1 MIQRPQTRYPPF
13 NWCVTLPF
21 FPLFNR
27 WLIERIRSF
36 RCGTHACLRPSSVP
50 FINGE
55 KRRGFRNYSL
65 RTVSARCNN
74 ECLSHI
80 RGKKQSSGRRE
91 GRRVLWDGEDEDK
104 EKEEYDSSA
113 FCRPLQEESM
123 SAYRKTWWIARSTR
137 NASDFS
143 PPRFVSP
150 DRIIKVRVAS
160 QIGRAGFFSL
170 L

>member
-1 MIQRPQTRYPPF
+1 MPSRRYPPLS
-13 NWCVTLPF
+13 LPF
-21 FPLFNR
+21 STGGSLSAFGASGVAHTRAFVRL
-27 WLIERIRSF
+27 
-36 RCGTHACLRPSSVP
+36 PS

>member
-1 MIQRPQTRYPPF
+1 MPSRRYPP
-13 NWCVTLPF
+13 LPPPF
-21 FPLFNR
+21 STGGSLSAFGASGVAHTRAFVRL
-27 WLIERIRSF
+27 
-36 RCGTHACLRPSSVP
+36 PS

-123 SAYRKTWWIARSTR
+123 SAYRKTWWIARIHPKCLRLLPSSLCFDHQGSCRFTDWTR
-137 NASDFS
+137 
-143 PPRFVSP
+143 
-150 DRIIKVRVAS
+150 RVLF
-160 QIGRAGFFSL
+160 ITLTR
-170 L
+170 

>member
-1 MIQRPQTRYPPF
+1 MSSRRYPP
-13 NWCVTLPF
+13 LPL
-21 FPLFNR
+21 PLFNR

-55 KRRGFRNYSL
+55 KRREFRNYSL

-123 SAYRKTWWIARSTR
+123 SAYRKTWWIARIHPKCLRLLPSSLCFARSDHQGSCRFTDWTR
-137 NASDFS
+137 
-143 PPRFVSP
+143 
-150 DRIIKVRVAS
+150 RVLF
-160 QIGRAGFFSL
+160 ITLTR
-170 L
+170 